1 MNANPQ
7 PLENL
12 DAAWADLKLITS
24 LRQRKR
30 CLKLREHHDAD
41 WVSELICQKVEVTRE
56 HEAATN
62 DTPEFCEYSFDYD
75 ESEQLI
81 LDASICEWQP
91 EEGQTYYVDLF
102 ISGIDEQVKCR
113 WSVKHFSAAISP
125 KLWLL
130 TVEFCEE

>member
-12 DAAWADLKLITS
+12 DEALADLKLIAK

-30 CLKLREHHDAD
+30 CLKLHEHHDAD
-41 WVSELICQKVEVTRE
+41 WVSDLIREKVEVTRVY
-56 HEAATN
+56 EAATN
-62 DTPEFCEYSFDYD
+62 DTPRFCEYSFDGD
-75 ESEQLI
+75 ETEQLI

-91 EEGQTYYVDLF
+91 EEGQAYYVGLYVK
-102 ISGIDEQVKCR
+102 GIDEWSRCR

>member
-12 DAAWADLKLITS
+12 DEALADLKLITK

-30 CLKLREHHDAD
+30 CLKLHEHHDAD
-41 WVSELICQKVEVTRE
+41 WVADLIREKVEVTRE
-56 HEAATN
+56 HEAATD
-62 DTPEFCEYSFDYD
+62 DTPEFCQDSFGGD
-75 ESEQLI
+75 ESEELI

-102 ISGIDEQVKCR
+102 ISGIDEWIKCR
-113 WSVKHFSAAISP
+113 WTVKHFSAAISP
-125 KLWLL
+125 KLWML